1 MSGKSIEQTRKEF
14 EADFTKGYQGSGL
27 QRYSNGRY
35 RNNFVDGAFSGWQA
49 AKEHYASREK
59 ELEAKAKTVHLVWA
73 NKQWEASELMGAFE
87 CDEDANAYKLW
98 IEQRNSNRPEA
109 CDYEDDNVWLD
120 AVEAWRKEDPESET
134 YEFCN
139 DISVGPLEVS
149 PKALI
154 ATKEPQ

>member
-49 AKEHYASREK
+49 AKEQYAPRECAWK
-59 ELEAKAKTVHLVWA
+59 
-73 NKQWEASELMGAFE
+73 
-87 CDEDANAYKLW
+87 Y
-98 IEQRNSNRPEA
+98 R
-109 CDYEDDNVWLD
+109 EDDVYITSCGVAHNFD
-120 AVEAWRKEDPESET
+120 IGDIET
-134 YEFCN
+134 NGFKCCPHCGG
-139 DISVGPLEVS
+139 D
-149 PKALI
+149 I